1 MSHLYLTQILEVL
14 VKIECLEVIEIPK
27 IQRFLVKYVYFNQ
40 LNIYV
45 YILLSINNICNVEN
59 LKLLCFCSVQGLFL
73 HHKGQGEYQCLL
85 LKPIYLNKKNDKL
98 EYLFIY

>member
-1 MSHLYLTQILEVL
+1 MSHLYLTQIPEVL
-14 VKIECLEVIEIPK
+14 VKIECLEVIKTPK
-27 IQRFLVKYVYFNQ
+27 IQRFLVRYVYFNQ

-59 LKLLCFCSVQGLFL
+59 LKLSCFCSVQGLFL

-85 LKPIYLNKKNDKL
+85 LKPIYLNKKMKS
-98 EYLFIY
+98 